1 MDKKIS
7 PLIKGLITGLAML
20 AFALIMYFTRQT
32 AASNLHYV
40 NYLLYASGIIWT
52 LFAYSRSEAYTGK
65 FGDIFA
71 QGFRCFVI
79 VTLIM
84 VTFTGI
90 FSKMHP
96 EFAEESAVY
105 YKEDLIKNE
114 KSRTPKEIDEK
125 VALYKKQ
132 FTTGLVSTAIFGYL
146 IMGTVFTAAGAGVL
160 LITRRK

>member
-1 MDKKIS
+1 MNKKIS
-7 PLIKGLITGLAML
+7 PLIKGLITGVTML
-20 AFALIMYFTRQT
+20 VFALVMYLTKQT
-32 AASNLHYV
+32 AESNLQYV
-40 NYLLYASGIIWT
+40 NYVLYAGGILWT
-52 LFAYSRSEAYTGK
+52 VFDYSRSETYTGK

-96 EFAEESAVY
+96 EFAEESSVY
-105 YKEDLIKNE
+105 YKEELLKTEKN
-114 KSRTPKEIDEK
+114 RTPAEIEEK

-146 IMGTVFTAAGAGVL
+146 IMGTIFTAAGAGIL
-160 LITRRK
+160 LIRRQ

>member
-1 MDKKIS
+1 MNKKIS
-7 PLIKGLITGLAML
+7 PLIKGLITGVTML
-20 AFALIMYFTRQT
+20 VFALVMFLTKQT
-32 AASNLHYV
+32 AESNLQYV
-40 NYLLYASGIIWT
+40 NYVLYAGGILWT
-52 LFAYSRSEAYTGK
+52 VFDYSRSETYTGK

-96 EFAEESAVY
+96 EFAEESSVY
-105 YKEDLIKNE
+105 YKEELLKTEKKN
-114 KSRTPKEIDEK
+114 RTPAEIEEK

-146 IMGTVFTAAGAGVL
+146 IMGTIFTAAGAGIL
-160 LITRRK
+160 LIRRQ

>member
-1 MDKKIS
+1 MDTKFS
-7 PLIKGLITGLAML
+7 PLIKGLITGVTML
-20 AFALIMYFTRQT
+20 VFALIMYFTKQT
-32 AASNLHYV
+32 GASNLQYINYV
-40 NYLLYASGIIWT
+40 LYAAGIFWT
-52 LFAYSRSEAYTGK
+52 VFAYSRTAQYTGK

-79 VTLIM
+79 VTLVM
-84 VTFTGI
+84 VTFTGV

-114 KSRTPKEIDEK
+114 KNRTPAEIDEK

-146 IMGTVFTAAGAGVL
+146 IIGAMFTAILSAL
-160 LITRRK
+160 LKKRN

>member
-1 MDKKIS
+1 MNKKIS
-7 PLIKGLITGLAML
+7 PLIKGLITGVAML
-20 AFALIMYFTRQT
+20 VFALVMFLTKQT
-32 AASNLHYV
+32 AESNLQYV
-40 NYLLYASGIIWT
+40 NYVLYAGGILWT
-52 LFAYSRSEAYTGK
+52 VFDYSRSETYTGK

-79 VTLIM
+79 ITLIM

-96 EFAEESAVY
+96 EFAEESSVY
-105 YKEDLIKNE
+105 YKEELLKTEKN
-114 KSRTPKEIDEK
+114 RTPAEIEEK

-146 IMGTVFTAAGAGVL
+146 IMGTIFTAAGAGIL
-160 LITRRK
+160 LIRRQ

>member
-1 MDKKIS
+1 MNRKIS
-7 PLIKGLITGLAML
+7 PLIKGLITGAAML
-20 AFALIMYFTRQT
+20 VFALVMYFTKQT
-32 AASNLHYV
+32 AASNLHYI
-40 NYLLYASGIIWT
+40 NYALYAGGILWA
-52 LFAYSRSEAYTGK
+52 LFDYARSEGYTGK

-71 QGFRCFVI
+71 QGFRCFVV

-105 YKEDLIKNE
+105 YKEDLLKREKN
-114 KSRTPKEIDEK
+114 RTPAEIDEK

-146 IMGTVFTAAGAGVL
+146 IMGTVFTAAGAAIL
-160 LITRRK
+160 LIRRRQ